1 LKGVPPQ
8 SDPLALDSETMRQL
22 GYRTVD
28 LLVDWL
34 EQESPPLHRAT
45 PAEMRD
51 RLHGPPPESPE
62 PFEQILEGLR
72 RDVLPFASR
81 DGHPR
86 FFGFVPFSG
95 TWPGALGDLITS
107 ACNFYVGS
115 WMESAGPSQ
124 VELEV
129 LGWFKE
135 WIGYPSRAAGSLV
148 SGGSA
153 GNMTAIACA
162 RETVAGPMRDD
173 LVLYVSDQAHS
184 SVARAARILGFRPG
198 QVRVLPADAA
208 FRLDPA
214 TLRGAM
220 DADVAAGRTPFLV
233 AANAGATNSGAVDP
247 LPQLAEVCHERGAW
261 LHVDGAYGGF
271 AVLAD
276 RELLPGLELADSITL
291 DPHKWL
297 YQPFECGCVLVR
309 EGRALRTAFE
319 ILPDYL
325 RDAEAA
331 DEEVN
336 FSDLGIQLTRSARA
350 LKLWL
355 SLRFFGVDAF
365 RTAIRRS
372 LDLAALAA
380 SRIEDSETL
389 ELMAPPSLGVVCF
402 RRRDLDEAENASL
415 AAALER
421 SDVGLISTTRLHGR
435 LALRLCILNH
445 TSGPEDVG
453 QVLDFLEESRPEVGA
468 EAADAVR
475 RYERHPTI
483 VSSWPGL
490 PEADLPSLRALPLF
504 ADLQPDQAA
513 LVGKQASLRE
523 AASGETVVEQW
534 SLGRDFY
541 VILEGTAAV
550 SIDGEHARD
559 LGPGE
564 FFGELT
570 ALDWGA
576 GFAYPRLASVRAT
589 SALRLLVF
597 PDGRLGEL
605 VRRYPSIDREIRA
618 AVAER
623 LPRHA

>member
-1 LKGVPPQ
+1 VEGGPPQ
-8 SDPLALDSETMRQL
+8 RDPLALDRETMRQL

-28 LLVDWL
+28 VLVEWL
-34 EQESPPLHRAT
+34 ERESPPLRRAS
-45 PAEMRD
+45 PEEMRD
-51 RLHGPPPESPE
+51 RLHGPPPEQPE
-62 PFEQILEGLR
+62 PFDRILEGLQ

-81 DGHPR
+81 DGHPG
-86 FFGFVPFSG
+86 FFGFVPFSA
-95 TWPGALGDLITS
+95 TWPGALGDLVAS
-107 ACNFYVGS
+107 ACNLYVGS

-135 WIGYPSRAAGSLV
+135 WIGYPAEAAGSLV

-153 GNMTAIACA
+153 GNMTALACA
-162 RETVAGPMRDD
+162 RETLAGPMRDD

-184 SVARAARILGFRPG
+184 SIARAARILGFRPG
-198 QVRVLPADAA
+198 QVRVLPADSA

-214 TLRGAM
+214 TVRAAM
-220 DADVAAGRTPFLV
+220 ESDVAAGRTPFLV

-247 LPQLAEVCHERGAW
+247 LPELAEACRERGAW

-271 AVLAD
+271 AALAD
-276 RELLPGLELADSITL
+276 RDLLLGLDLADSVTL

-309 EGRALRTAFE
+309 NGRALRAAFE

-325 RDAEAA
+325 RDAVAA
-331 DEEVN
+331 EEEVN
-336 FSDLGIQLTRSARA
+336 FSDLGLQLTRSARA
-350 LKLWL
+350 LKVWV
-355 SLRFFGVDAF
+355 SLRFFGVEAF
-365 RTAIRRS
+365 RSAITRS
-372 LDLAALAA
+372 LDVAAGAA
-380 SRIEDSETL
+380 RRVEESESL

-421 SDVGLISTTRLHGR
+421 SGDGLISSTRLHGQF
-435 LALRLCILNH
+435 ALRLCVLNH
-445 TSGPEDVG
+445 TSGPEDVER
-453 QVLDFLEESRPEVGA
+453 VLEFLETARPEA
-468 EAADAVR
+468 EAR
-475 RYERHPTI
+475 TQGYERHPPI

-490 PEADLPSLRALPLF
+490 PEADVPSLRELPLF
-504 ADLQPDQAA
+504 AELEPDQAA
-513 LVGKQASLRE
+513 LVGKQASFRE
-523 AASGETVVEQW
+523 AAAGETVVEQW

-541 VILEGTAAV
+541 VILEGSAAV
-550 SIDGEHARD
+550 SIDGEHTRD
-559 LGPGE
+559 LGPGD

-576 GFAYPRLASVRAT
+576 GFTYPRLASVRAT
-589 SALRLLVF
+589 SPLRLLVF
-597 PDGRLGEL
+597 PDGSLGEL
-605 VRRYPSIDREIRA
+605 VRRYPSIDRQVRA

-623 LPRHA
+623 LPQHT

>member
-1 LKGVPPQ
+1 
-8 SDPLALDSETMRQL
+8 M
-22 GYRTVD
+22 
-28 LLVDWL
+28 
-34 EQESPPLHRAT
+34 
-45 PAEMRD
+45 
-51 RLHGPPPESPE
+51 
-62 PFEQILEGLR
+62 
-72 RDVLPFASR
+72 
-81 DGHPR
+81 
-86 FFGFVPFSG
+86 
-95 TWPGALGDLITS
+95 
-107 ACNFYVGS
+107 
-115 WMESAGPSQ
+115 
-124 VELEV
+124 

-153 GNMTAIACA
+153 GNMTAHRVRA
-162 RETVAGPMRDD
+162 RDRSQARCGTTSS
-173 LVLYVSDQAHS
+173 LYVSDQAHS

-247 LPQLAEVCHERGAW
+247 MPQLAEVCHQRGAW

-271 AVLAD
+271 AALAD
-276 RELLPGLELADSITL
+276 RVSCCPGSSSRTRSRSTRTSGSTSPSSAAACSCERDE
-291 DPHKWL
+291 P
-297 YQPFECGCVLVR
+297 CGPPSR
-309 EGRALRTAFE
+309 S
-319 ILPDYL
+319 LPDYL

-355 SLRFFGVDAF
+355 SLRFFGLDAF
-365 RTAIRRS
+365 RIAIRRS

-402 RRRDLDEAENASL
+402 RRRDLDEVENASL

-453 QVLDFLEESRPEVGA
+453 QVLDFLEETRPEVGA
-468 EAADAVR
+468 KAADAVR

-490 PEADLPSLRALPLF
+490 PEADLPSLRTLPLF

-523 AASGETVVEQW
+523 ATSGEMVVEQW